1 MAQLLLIVIQ
11 VVMELHN
18 NNPEKSFIQ
27 SVLNISK
34 QHERLGEPILVLL
47 AKKLLENDDE
57 KW

>member
-1 MAQLLLIVIQ
+1 MVQ
-11 VVMELHN
+11 VVMELHG
-18 NNPEKSFIQ
+18 NNPEKAFIQ

-47 AKKLLENDDE
+47 AKKVFETDDE